1 MSVDD
6 SAARKEWGW
15 NPSFNIDS
23 MTKDM
28 LDKLTKRFKKG
39 TLYPR

>member
-1 MSVDD
+1 MILP
-6 SAARKEWGW
+6 RKEWGW
-15 NPSFNIDS
+15 NPSYNIDS

-28 LDKLTKRFKKG
+28 LTTLAKGFKKG